1 MESQLKHTV
10 DAIAQKRRSMA
21 AIQLELDKQASAA
34 SRSAG
39 RGLMG
44 GAAMGNLVTSA
55 AWPWHALTKC
65 C

>member
-34 SRSAG
+34 CGKRR
-39 RGLMG
+39 RGVMDR
-44 GAAMGNLVTSA
+44 AAMGN
-55 AWPWHALTKC
+55 
-65 C
+65 